1 MQILKDIY
9 QVGGDLNG
17 ITFDGVDAGYNDC
30 NTYIIARPDG
40 LIMFDTGCGG
50 TMEQI
55 FRNMHY
61 WGLNPDDIKYCLVTH
76 PHYDHAGGGYLLKE
90 RGVKFI
96 SITETADAVFK
107 GDDRT
112 CPYLYHKK
120 FHPFEVDTIVSDG
133 EKINLL
139 GIDFEV
145 MHLPGHSMGCTA
157 YFFDHGEKRISV
169 SGDVIGTLLDGYHGW
184 SGSIDFSKEKYLE
197 SLRRFSKIDTDIM
210 LPGHGMIYFHKPRR
224 RVEEALNLALIEW
237 R

>member
-30 NTYIIARPDG
+30 NTYIISRPDG
-40 LIMFDTGCGG
+40 LIMFDTGCGD
-50 TMEQI
+50 TMDQI
-55 FRNMHY
+55 FENMKY
-61 WGLNPDDIKYCLVTH
+61 WGLNPEDIKYCFLTH
-76 PHYDHAGGGYLLKE
+76 PHFDHAGGGHKLKKL
-90 RGVKFI
+90 GVEFI
-96 SITETADAVFK
+96 SIAETADAVSK

-120 FHPFEVDTIVSDG
+120 FIPFEVDTIIEDNETIDLFG
-133 EKINLL
+133 LKIRAL
-139 GIDFEV
+139 
-145 MHLPGHSMGCTA
+145 HLPGHSMGCTA
-157 YFFDHGEKRISV
+157 YLFVHDEKKVVV

-184 SGSIDFSKEKYLE
+184 SGSIDFNREVYLE
-197 SLRRFSKIDTDIM
+197 SLKRLSKIDTDIM

-224 RVEEALNLALIEW
+224 RVEEALNIALIEW